1 MRDILN
7 PFNRIFYPYI
17 FISFLG
23 ILNIYSVSRSFGE
36 SLFFRHIT
44 YFSLGLFLFILFSRI
59 KLPEWKEF
67 SYLFFVIGIFLL
79 LFVLFKEKGIK
90 RWLFIGNFSFQV
102 SDACKPLLIYFL
114 SMSFCL
120 NKKRGYF
127 DSFKILFL
135 HLLPFFLIL
144 IEPDLGSGF
153 FYIFLFGVYLIFSS
167 FNIRVKLF
175 YIFAFLS
182 LIFSINFL
190 AFIIF
195 SFFSFLIIIF
205 FSEFFMLDRI
215 LLTFSILLPGLTVPF
230 VYNNLLKEYQIKRLR
245 YFLNPSEDPK
255 GAGWQILQGK
265 LAIGS
270 GGIFGKGFLKG
281 SHKSLAF
288 LPQAHSDFAFASF
301 AEEFGFL
308 GSSILILLYFFLLSG
323 ILNILK
329 EREEFSYFFILG
341 IFASI
346 FYSFI
351 VNIGGVIGF
360 LPLTGIPLPFFS
372 YGGTNFVIHSL
383 LLGLT
388 FSLKKSKQK

>member
-1 MRDILN
+1 MRGILN
-7 PFNRIFYPYI
+7 PYNRIFIPYL
-17 FISFLG
+17 FISILG
-23 ILNIYSVSRSFGE
+23 ILNIYSVSRSFGDY
-36 SLFFRHIT
+36 LFYRHIT
-44 YFSLGLFLFILFSRI
+44 YFFLGLVVFIFLSRV

-67 SYLFFVIGIFLL
+67 SYIFFSISIFLL
-79 LFVLFKEKGIK
+79 LFVLLKEKGIK

-114 SMSFCL
+114 SMVFSL
-120 NKKRGYF
+120 NKKRGYI
-127 DSFKILFL
+127 DSFKLLFL
-135 HLLPFFLIL
+135 HILPFFLIL
-144 IEPDLGSGF
+144 IEPDLGSAF
-153 FYIFLFGVYLIFSS
+153 FYIFLFAFYLIFSS

-182 LIFSINFL
+182 LIFSLNFF
-190 AFIIF
+190 AFFIFSSLLLLFIIIF
-195 SFFSFLIIIF
+195 SKFP
-205 FSEFFMLDRI
+205 MGDKI
-215 LLTFSILLPGLTVPF
+215 LLTFSVLIPGLTVPF
-230 VYNNLLKEYQIKRLR
+230 IYNNLLKEYQRKRIR
-245 YFLNPSEDPK
+245 HFLNPSEDPK

-270 GGIFGKGFLKG
+270 GGILGKGFLKG

-301 AEEFGFL
+301 AEEFGFI
-308 GSSILILLYFFLLSG
+308 GSSILILLYFSLLSG

-329 EREEFSYFFILG
+329 EKEGFSYFFILG

-346 FYSFI
+346 FYSFL

-360 LPLTGIPLPFFS
+360 LPVTGIPLPFFS

-383 LLGLT
+383 LLGLVLS
-388 FSLKKSKQK
+388 FLR